1 LVSPD
6 FALAFIA
13 AARSVI
19 EAMSVI
25 VTTLIRPDTHITIAL
40 AIEKA
45 VLTKHG
51 GFLETLLSMTPERRQ
66 RPPAHERR

>member
-1 LVSPD
+1 M
-6 FALAFIA
+6 
-13 AARSVI
+13 I

-25 VTTLIRPDTHITIAL
+25 VTALMHPDTHITIAL

-45 VLTKHG
+45 ERTKHG